1 MADQKIT
8 ELPIKG
14 TSGIN
19 LADYLL
25 GIDSAE
31 GYQMLISDLAKKIVE
46 SYSGSSLA
54 GSSRTLKNAL
64 DTIASNAG
72 GNMATIESGTTA
84 SKAYAVGDY
93 MVRNGQLYKVTAAIA
108 SGGTI
113 TVGTNVAAA
122 AAADDIAGIGKKIG
136 NTAMGT
142 TATTITGAIKE
153 HETDIGSMSLNT
165 TATDLTGAINEHE
178 ADISELN
185 GNSGIQ
191 NITLRNATPGGN
203 TSFYYKKSNVVTF
216 FIDLTPSTSGT
227 SLTVATLPA
236 GFRPP
241 AVIRYTL
248 TPVVHDSTDTIG
260 TAFALVNNNGDI
272 QFYMTSAK
280 RVFLSGSFAI
290 A

>member
-1 MADQKIT
+1 MADQKVT

-19 LADYLL
+19 LADYLF

-54 GSSRTLKNAL
+54 GSARTLKNAL
-64 DTIASNAG
+64 DTVASNAG
-72 GNMATIESGTTA
+72 GNMATIESSTTA

-122 AAADDIAGIGKKIG
+122 AAADDIAGISNTIG

-142 TATTITGAIKE
+142 TAQTITGAIAE
-153 HETDIGSMSLNT
+153 HEQDISGLNSNVMNSSAGSISVTISGGTVQNNTVIKSGRSLNIFLT
-165 TATDLTGAINEHE
+165 VVNASATANGNIGILPSDFTPQGPRVLMGYIIVNNTRIPMRFNVNAQGAI
-178 ADISELN
+178 
-185 GNSGIQ
+185 
-191 NITLRNATPGGN
+191 TL
-203 TSFYYKKSNVVTF
+203 SY
-216 FIDLTPSTSGT
+216 STTQTMTQVEIMGT
-227 SLTVATLPA
+227 IPL
-236 GFRPP
+236 
-241 AVIRYTL
+241 
-248 TPVVHDSTDTIG
+248 
-260 TAFALVNNNGDI
+260 
-272 QFYMTSAK
+272 
-280 RVFLSGSFAI
+280 
-290 A
+290 

>member
-1 MADQKIT
+1 MADQKVT

-19 LADYLL
+19 LADYLF

-54 GSSRTLKNAL
+54 GSARTLKNAL
-64 DTIASNAG
+64 DTVASNAG
-72 GNMATIESGTTA
+72 GNMATIESSTTA

-122 AAADDIAGIGKKIG
+122 AAADDIAGISNTIG

-142 TATTITGAIKE
+142 TAQTITGAIAE
-153 HETDIGSMSLNT
+153 HEQ
-165 TATDLTGAINEHE
+165 
-178 ADISELN
+178 DISGLN
-185 GNSGIQ
+185 SNLKTQNVLGSYSGLLSSQ
-191 NITLRNATPGGN
+191 QYITLNEN
-203 TSFYYKKSNVVTF
+203 VNNYKA
-216 FIDLTPSTSGT
+216 I
-227 SLTVATLPA
+227 
-236 GFRPP
+236 
-241 AVIRYTL
+241 AVIAKLDAWQTVLFIPYNYVTSINNMMSIY
-248 TPVVHDSTDTIG
+248 HSSTYIFSLEVRFEST
-260 TAFALVNNNGDI
+260 TRVRLSHPTC
-272 QFYMTSAK
+272 TSAWADKNKEVYIVGLMK
-280 RVFLSGSFAI
+280 RA
-290 A
+290 

>member
-113 TVGTNVAAA
+113 TVGTNVTAA
-122 AAADDIAGIGKKIG
+122 AAADDIAGIGNKIG

-153 HETDIGSMSLNT
+153 HETDIGNMALDT

-178 ADISELN
+178 ADISTLN
-185 GNSGIQ
+185 GNSLIYKGTISGDM
-191 NITLRNATPGGN
+191 NDYTTPGIYLIGGTVPTNGPSGFTWSPVLVIKAN
-203 TSFYYKKSNVVTF
+203 T
-216 FIDLTPSTSGT
+216 
-227 SLTVATLPA
+227 
-236 GFRPP
+236 
-241 AVIRYTL
+241 
-248 TPVVHDSTDTIG
+248 TIKQI
-260 TAFALVNNNGDI
+260 AF
-272 QFYMTSAK
+272 
-280 RVFLSGSFAI
+280 GSSAI
-290 A
+290 ASRNNEQSWYRYNGTIIS